1 MLSSSSPFRKLND
14 EEVFITR
21 ETEKQKRKEAKE
33 QAKSLKIWDKKTATS
48 RQPLQRVKDNDIP
61 PAQLDDNATSGG
73 GAGTNHFSFN
83 TEQRGYISSAMHIA
97 KSRVQFSREQ
107 QMRPQN
113 IKEFVDQKKEMFL
126 VELSYNTVKKEIEEL
141 DHKQS
146 RKKTAIETSQVQ
158 LEKDGLKLMKY
169 IEKDQIKTSKKEKKA
184 KQAMKDAQLLNE
196 ESKDLEN
203 KINNVRSEINKNKD
217 ILFAL
222 EDHKRFLLALSML

>member
-1 MLSSSSPFRKLND
+1 VLSSSSPFRKLND

-97 KSRVQFSREQ
+97 KSRVQFSRE
-107 QMRPQN
+107 
-113 IKEFVDQKKEMFL
+113 
-126 VELSYNTVKKEIEEL
+126 
-141 DHKQS
+141 
-146 RKKTAIETSQVQ
+146 
-158 LEKDGLKLMKY
+158 
-169 IEKDQIKTSKKEKKA
+169 
-184 KQAMKDAQLLNE
+184 
-196 ESKDLEN
+196 
-203 KINNVRSEINKNKD
+203 
-217 ILFAL
+217 
-222 EDHKRFLLALSML
+222 